1 MASSKRK
8 QDEKHLKMLREMA
21 ALPPNKQCFDC
32 HQRGPTYVNMTT
44 GAFVCTSC
52 SGILRGLNPPHR
64 VKSISMASF
73 TPDEMDFL
81 ICHGNEFCRK
91 VYLGLYDNR
100 SGAEPDSRDEQK
112 VKDFMIQK
120 YERKRYYVAP
130 TDAMK
135 TEAKQANEA
144 SMNKQTTTKPL
155 RALLGEKGPSLIVHQ
170 NDQSPKITLKS
181 QAASVPGQITLGQQP
196 TKDASFQSPGQQSQS
211 SQSSG
216 SATMDLLGD
225 LGGDPFG
232 SSSSTPSQPSGAGD
246 HVAGGF
252 ADFASFNQF
261 GAQPTPAQPPVQSS
275 FPGFQAPP
283 SNPLVPMGNT
293 PSGSAPLTNGSTAQA
308 ISIPAPSGGDK
319 YSALT
324 DLFSSSPSSAPPPV
338 SSNVNWAGGSSAEIN
353 WGGGGANTSAGG
365 GSLNWNSSSSGQGGG
380 WNSTSTA
387 SSTNQGVDWMSPT
400 NTSSSTNA
408 FPGTGGTPNPFGGSV
423 ASVSQGGAGVS
434 NPFGSGQA
442 GGFGQTPVSNQMP
455 GFGQQQPTGF
465 GQHTHQP
472 AFGQPSGFGQP
483 ASSAAGFGQQPAGFG
498 QQAAGFGQHGQPAA
512 GGFNQTPAS
521 SAGFGQHGQ
530 PAAGGFNQTPASSA
544 GFGGQPAGFGQQ
556 GQAAAGFG
564 GQQAGWGG
572 GQQQQGF
579 GQFQMQNGGFS
590 SAAGFGGQPVPS
602 NYGNTM
608 TTTSA
613 QSNKMG
619 GNPGGFGQQQGFPA
633 AQPGGFPPGWGQ
645 PAPSANPFMSAATQP
660 IAPKTNSTNPFL

>member
-112 VKDFMIQK
+112 VKDFMVQK

-130 TDAMK
+130 TEAMK
-135 TEAKQANEA
+135 TEAKQVNES

-170 NDQSPKITLKS
+170 NDNSPKITLKS

-196 TKDASFQSPGQQSQS
+196 PKDASFQSPGQQSQS

-232 SSSSTPSQPSGAGD
+232 SSSSTPSQPSAAGD
-246 HVAGGF
+246 HGGF

-261 GAQPTPAQPPVQSS
+261 GAPPSQPPVQSS

-319 YSALT
+319 YSALS
-324 DLFSSSPSSAPPPV
+324 DLFSSSPLSSAPAPV
-338 SSNVNWAGGSSAEIN
+338 SSNVNWAGGSSSEIS

-365 GSLNWNSSSSGQGGG
+365 GSLNWNSSSGGQGVS

-408 FPGTGGTPNPFGGSV
+408 FPGAGQFFAHHVPVGKPGNPFFTDYGGTPNPFGGVSS
-423 ASVSQGGAGVS
+423 ASQGGAGVS
-434 NPFGSGQA
+434 NPFGGGQQ

-455 GFGQQQPTGF
+455 GFGQQQPAGF
-465 GQHTHQP
+465 GQPAPQP

-483 ASSAAGFGQQPAGFG
+483 VSSAAGFG
-498 QQAAGFGQHGQPAA
+498 QQAAGFGQQA
-512 GGFNQTPAS
+512 G
-521 SAGFGQHGQ
+521 GFGQHGQ
-530 PAAGGFNQTPASSA
+530 PAPGGFNQTPVSAS
-544 GFGGQPAGFGQQ
+544 FGGQPAGFGQQ
-556 GQAAAGFG
+556 AQPAAGFG

-579 GQFQMQNGGFS
+579 GQFHMQNGGFS
-590 SAAGFGGQPVPS
+590 SAAGFGGQPVPA

-608 TTTSA
+608 TTPST

-619 GNPGGFGQQQGFPA
+619 GNPGGFGQQQGFPS
-633 AQPGGFPPGWGQ
+633 AQPGGFGGWGQ